1 MLTYLIALLPVLGW
15 GLMPIIANLK
25 KSNPEEQL
33 LGTSISALFFS
44 VLLFIILKP
53 EISFLSFCVSF
64 ISGVFW
70 SIGQLLQF
78 KGIKLS
84 SVSKAM
90 PVSNGTQLTFTT
102 LFAVL
107 IFKEWKTTNMVLIGI
122 MAILIIIIGIT
133 ITSYQKKH
141 SQITESATLS
151 VYLIISLSSLFLA
164 LYVVTNQLF
173 SVSGYTIILPQ
184 SIGMLCSAII
194 IYVFSHKG
202 TINISNISFNFITGL
217 SWSIANLGMFLTTIK
232 LGVATSFSIS
242 QACVIVATIGGIF
255 IFKEKK
261 SRVEWIIIISGISL
275 IMLGVTLL
283 SLLK

>member
-1 MLTYLIALLPVLGW
+1 MLMYLIALLPVLGW

-33 LGTSISALFFS
+33 LGTSISALLFS
-44 VLLFIILKP
+44 VVLFIIIKP
-53 EISFLSFCVSF
+53 EISGISFCVSF
-64 ISGVFW
+64 ISGGFW

-78 KGIKLS
+78 TGIRLS

-107 IFKEWKTTNMVLIGI
+107 IFNEWKTVNMMLIGI

-133 ITSYQKKH
+133 LTSYQKKQ
-141 SQITESATLS
+141 SKITTSPTLS
-151 VYLIISLSSLFLA
+151 IYLILSFSSLFLS
-164 LYVVTNQLF
+164 LYVVINQLF
-173 SVSGYTIILPQ
+173 SVSGFAIILPQ
-184 SIGMLCSAII
+184 SIGMLCSALL
-194 IYVFSHKG
+194 IYKFTHKG
-202 TINISNISFNFITGL
+202 PSNIQNISFNFITGFV
-217 SWSIANLGMFLTTIK
+217 WSFANLGMFLTSIQ

-242 QACVIVATIGGIF
+242 QACVIVATIGGIL

-261 SRVEWIIIISGISL
+261 QRLEWIIILSGISL